1 MFYFCSEMQEEQTS
15 VRPRISGEEIQEIID
30 KRVEQLMQKEL
41 EDTEESN
48 GSDRFSVVRKRK
60 RKRLFMP
67 KREKN

>member
-1 MFYFCSEMQEEQTS
+1 M
-15 VRPRISGEEIQEIID
+15 PRISGEEIQEIID

>member
-1 MFYFCSEMQEEQTS
+1 MFYFCSEMQEDQTS

>member
-41 EDTEESN
+41 EDTAESN